1 MASSVLDARLAENDS
16 AALALW
22 EKAAQA
28 QDALSYD
35 EPPSWYYPVRESLG
49 GALLRT
55 GRAREAEAA
64 FREGLRRNPRDGRL
78 LFGLMLSLRAQGKA
92 EAAAMV
98 RSEFEEAWKKADV
111 TLSVG
116 DL

>member
-1 MASSVLDARLAENDS
+1 MIDKRLFLPEP
-16 AALALW
+16 W
-22 EKAAQA
+22 V
-28 QDALSYD
+28 QDAA
-35 EPPSWYYPVRESLG
+35 RC
-49 GALLRT
+49 
-55 GRAREAEAA
+55 RAAGVPEAEI
-64 FREGLRRNPRDGRL
+64 
-78 LFGLMLSLRAQGKA
+78 RAQGKA